1 MPAHRPPHRPAGTR
15 PRRRHPARVYWLRR
29 LLAFAVLA
37 ALVVGGVGLG
47 RLLTGL
53 VGSETGAAQTTS
65 AEPGESADAP
75 PASASDGTGADREPG
90 PTAQTTQKNQKN
102 QKKAGGNSKP
112 PPAEPDGPCAEE
124 DVVVTPSVKRAVGA
138 PITIRLDLTTLE
150 SDACFWR
157 VSPETLTMRITSG
170 EDEIWT
176 SRECPG
182 ALPTQAVVV
191 RKERRTRVR
200 VDWSA
205 RRSDEDCSIFAEW
218 ALPGYYQV
226 QAAAFAGEPR
236 EDRFE
241 LTAPQGP
248 SDRRSPGSEAR
259 QRRGQQ
265 ERQRG

>member
-29 LLAFAVLA
+29 FLAFAVLA

-53 VGSETGAAQTTS
+53 AGGETGAAQTTS
-65 AEPGESADAP
+65 AEPEESAHAP
-75 PASASDGTGADREPG
+75 PASASDGPGADREPG
-90 PTAQTTQKNQKN
+90 PTAPTTQKN
-102 QKKAGGNSKP
+102 QKKAGGTPKP
-112 PPAEPDGPCAEE
+112 PPAEPEGPCAEE

-176 SRECPG
+176 SRQCPG
-182 ALPTQAVVV
+182 ALPRQDVVV
-191 RKERRTRVR
+191 RKEPRTRVR

-259 QRRGQQ
+259 QRQGQQ